1 MMGSNRERFSEL
13 MALGDDDFNLAE
25 AALLIATELDETLDI
40 SSVLSQLDDMARDAK
55 VFLPVRATARDSVSG
70 LNRYLFDHFGLVGNQ
85 VEYYDP
91 KNSFLNDVLD
101 RRMGIPITISV
112 IYLEIGWRLGLPLY
126 GIGMPGHFLIGCRD
140 DGESIILDAFNRG
153 RQCSIDECAAMISH
167 IYGGALP
174 FHPDMLRPVTRRDIV
189 IRMLGN
195 LRGISGQLRRHDESL
210 RWSDMNVIA
219 SHGSARSLRERG
231 AVRLA
236 AGDRAGARQDLTD
249 ALSIAD
255 SEDERQ
261 ESLLLIQHI
270 DATEQR
276 H

>member
-1 MMGSNRERFSEL
+1 MSSQRDRFTEL
-13 MALGDDDFNLAE
+13 MALGDDNFDLAE
-25 AALLIATELDETLDI
+25 AALLLAAELDETVDIPSVISKLD
-40 SSVLSQLDDMARDAK
+40 SMANEAG
-55 VFLPVRATARDSVSG
+55 VFLPVRATARESIGG

-91 KNSFLNDVLD
+91 RNSFLNDVLE

-140 DGESIILDAFNRG
+140 DGDAIILDAFNRG
-153 RQCSIDECAAMISH
+153 RECSVEDCAAMIAR

-174 FHPDMLRPVTRRDIV
+174 FHPDMLKPVTRRDIV

-195 LRGISGQLRRHDESL
+195 LRGISGQMRRHDESL
-210 RWSDMNVIA
+210 RWSDLNVIA
-219 SHGSARSLRERG
+219 SRGSARSLRERG

-236 AGDRAGARQDLTD
+236 AGDRAGARQDLTE

-255 SEDERQ
+255 SDDERQ
-261 ESLLLIQHI
+261 ESQLLIQHL

-276 H
+276 Q